1 MRRLSRLALLVT
13 LLGGVLALGP
23 PARADGRLCNVA
35 LKVRFSPGFTFTP
48 ARIGFSS
55 GGQRG
60 AINCPAAVTG
70 PTVTGPGTIGAEGT
84 LRGLGGGATCMQE
97 AGAGVVSIAI
107 PTSEGI
113 FKLKER
119 VDIRRAGET
128 GVARSRSF
136 FWTYAVRVLEGDC
149 VTRPVTEVLLV
160 GPALLFA
167 PRSEAVAAAHNGYR
181 R

>member
-70 PTVTGPGTIGAEGT
+70 PTVTGTGND
-84 LRGLGGGATCMQE
+84 RGRRDAPRAWRRGDLYAGGGSGRGVDRDSHLRRNFQAQGASGYP
-97 AGAGVVSIAI
+97 AGRRDGGREE
-107 PTSEGI
+107 PE
-113 FKLKER
+113 LLL
-119 VDIRRAGET
+119 DIRRARARGGLRHT
-128 GVARSRSF
+128 PGHGSPARGAGPSVRTAIRSRCS
-136 FWTYAVRVLEGDC
+136 G
-149 VTRPVTEVLLV
+149 
-160 GPALLFA
+160 
-167 PRSEAVAAAHNGYR
+167 SQ
-181 R
+181 